1 MADLHFLESKVWPLV
16 KEKQIAHDAYCCD
29 RYPNAQPFPTRRYKT
44 YQHVGQVFSADDSP
58 RMADIDGFIRGVPVP
73 AKCRKKPEWIYG

>member
-1 MADLHFLESKVWPLV
+1 MRSL
-16 KEKQIAHDAYCCD
+16 
-29 RYPNAQPFPTRRYKT
+29 PNCRRYKT

-58 RMADIDGFIRGVPVP
+58 RMADIDGFIRGVPIP